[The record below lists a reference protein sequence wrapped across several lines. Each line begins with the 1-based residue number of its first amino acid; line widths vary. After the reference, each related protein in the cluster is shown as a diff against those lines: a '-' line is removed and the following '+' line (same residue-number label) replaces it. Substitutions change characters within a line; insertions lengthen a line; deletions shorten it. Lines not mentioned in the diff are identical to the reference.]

1 MKSLG
6 CERSLQLF
14 APATWTAHTVSAS
27 CDAVYPGLRPTGS
40 WLLHPDGELRGLDPD
55 GEGWRDRDSAE
66 PIDLDGRS
74 LVLAYGSNAA
84 TAKLLGREELL
95 TRKDNKS
102 FFFGEPV
109 IALRAAVFGWAA
121 VWCDARREGDKS
133 VVATLTPVPDRVEVH
148 PVFALTGQEGKL
160 FHPLA
165 FTKTFAM
172 IGSTF
177 LAMTLVP
184 VLCSFLVRG
193 PFHREADHFLM
204 RGLLRLYDPL
214 LSSALRWRKTVLGAA
229 AMNIIMTGGAVL
241 ATMG

>member
-1 MKSLG
+1 MKTLG

-74 LVLAYGSNAA
+74 FVLAYGSNAA
-84 TAKLLGREELL
+84 TAKLLTREDE
-95 TRKDNKS
+95 KG

-121 VWCDARREGDKS
+121 VWCDARRRDAS
-133 VVATLTPVPDRVEVH
+133 VVATLAPLPDRVEVH
-148 PVFALTGQEGKL
+148 PVLALTEAQLSAMDEWEG
-160 FHPLA
+160 HPRVYECTVLEA
-165 FTKTFAM
+165 
-172 IGSTF
+172 
-177 LAMTLVP
+177 P
-184 VLCSFLVRG
+184 VLWESGRWAEEVIEVYLGTRKKRPALELDGSVVLLAHVG
-193 PFHREADHFLM
+193 YDEIADHV
-204 RGLLRLYDPL
+204 RP
-214 LSSALRWRKTVLGAA
+214 
-229 AMNIIMTGGAVL
+229 NP
-241 ATMG
+241 